1 MSYGTQRRGWGCP
14 GHSVS
19 PMDEVDRR
27 VGGGARHLDRGTSR
41 LQGPRR
47 GGPPGS
53 PTSVSQSADTFHVR
67 EEAGGS
73 GAVWPLMPGWGGDK
87 LHREMCPS
95 K

>member
-1 MSYGTQRRGWGCP
+1 MGVPWPLSVPDGRGG
-14 GHSVS
+14 
-19 PMDEVDRR
+19 RR

-41 LQGPRR
+41 TSRLQELRR
-47 GGPPGS
+47 GGPSS
-53 PTSVSQSADTFHVR
+53 PISVSQSADTFHVR